1 MAFKSKLDYTKLKSV
16 LSVLNLRAPFTYQN
30 LQITDVLL
38 DAESKNLFFTT
49 QHGSANAVSVS
60 ISEAT
65 AFALDNLTVPTLH
78 IRDMSLLSISTIIL
92 CSLVSLRLFLK

>member
-49 QHGSANAVSVS
+49 DVTALTVT

-65 AFALDNLTVPTLH
+65 AFAFP
-78 IRDMSLLSISTIIL
+78 RG
-92 CSLVSLRLFLK
+92 FQ